1 MIYMSTQ
8 VMDRRTFLELTGS
21 GLAGLAAS
29 SPNLQRLLPE
39 QDQPNVIYILADD
52 LGWSELGAYGND
64 FNETPN
70 LDRLARQGMRFTDAY
85 AAAPVCTPM
94 RASLMTGQYPARVGL
109 TDYLR
114 ADDKKHLSP
123 SAHRSVAEGLSGLG
137 YHTGLI
143 GKWHLMGDY
152 SRRRGDPSRHGFDEV
167 IASETRYIGG
177 GDYFYPY
184 KHLPELEEPKVGTAP
199 GEGSQAERSH
209 ARGSQREEAQRGEFL
224 TDRLCHEAT
233 RFIERSQEGE
243 ENQPFFLYLSH
254 YAVHTRLAAKDKLL
268 EKYKKKYDAR
278 HGEGAADKFDAPD
291 NPRHIGQPDN
301 PYLAAMLESIDRGVG
316 AIMDTL
322 NRLGLTDNTVLIF
335 NSDNGGQRSTPNRSV
350 TTNAPLR
357 GGKSE
362 LYEGGIRVPLIV
374 RWPGVVEPGTESH
387 EPVSSID
394 FYPTFLEM
402 AGGAPPQG
410 ATIDGRSLV
419 PILEQSGDLGREAL
433 LWHYPLDREHFLG
446 GRSSGALRKGDH
458 KLIEFYD
465 TGELELYNLAED
477 LGETND
483 LSDEQPEK
491 VYRLKQQFR
500 NRLEEIMAN
509 QVVPPWD

>member
-1 MIYMSTQ
+1 
-8 VMDRRTFLELTGS
+8 MDRRKFLGLTGA

-29 SPNLQRLLPE
+29 SPNFQRLLPGQE
-39 QDQPNVIYILADD
+39 QPNIVYILADD

-70 LDRLARQGMRFTDAY
+70 LDRLAQQGMRFTDAY

-123 SAHRSVAEGLSGLG
+123 SAHRSVAEGLSSLG

-152 SRRRGDPSRHGFDEV
+152 SRRRGAPSRHGFDEV

-184 KHLPELEEPKVGTAP
+184 KHLPQVEEPKIGNPP
-199 GEGSQAERSH
+199 GKDGGQ
-209 ARGSQREEAQRGEFL
+209 GEFL
-224 TDRLCHEAT
+224 TDRLRHEAT

-268 EKYKKKYDAR
+268 EKYKKKYNAR
-278 HGEGAADKFDAPD
+278 HGEGTAGKFDAPD

-301 PYLAAMLESIDRGVG
+301 PYLAAMLESIDRSVG

-322 NRLGLTDNTVLIF
+322 DRLGLTDNTVLIF

-374 RWPGVVEPGTESH
+374 RWPGVVEPGIESD

-402 AGGAPPQG
+402 AGGTPPQG
-410 ATIDGRSLV
+410 ATIDGRSLM
-419 PILEQSGDLGREAL
+419 PILRQKGSLGREAL

-446 GRSSGALRKGDH
+446 GRSSGAIRKGDY

-477 LGETND
+477 LGETSD
-483 LSDEQPEK
+483 LSDEQPQK
-491 VYRLKQQFR
+491 AYRLKQQFR